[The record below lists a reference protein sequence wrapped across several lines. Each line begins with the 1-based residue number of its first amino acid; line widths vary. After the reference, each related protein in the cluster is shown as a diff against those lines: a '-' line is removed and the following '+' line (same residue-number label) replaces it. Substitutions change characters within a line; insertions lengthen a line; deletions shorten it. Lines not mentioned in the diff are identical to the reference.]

1 MDRIL
6 LATDGSE
13 SAVRAAEFAGR
24 LSASWDAP
32 VDIIHVVPPRNLHP
46 EAAIEA
52 YGELEHT
59 YITLRDLQMGAGKEI
74 VEREAQRV
82 RDAGGELGAMDV
94 LVGAPAHEIADY
106 AEGHG
111 DTILVMGRRGLGN
124 LRGLLMGSVS
134 HRVGQLTDRTLITTE

>member
-13 SAVRAAEFAGR
+13 SAVRAAEFAAR
-24 LSASWDAP
+24 LSSSWQAP
-32 VDIIHVVPPRNLHP
+32 VDIVHVVPPRNLHP
-46 EAAIEA
+46 EVAIEA
-52 YGELEHT
+52 YGELEHA

-82 RDAGGELGAMDV
+82 REAGGDLGAIDV

-106 AEGHG
+106 AKDHG
-111 DTILVMGRRGLGN
+111 TTIVVMGRRGLGN
-124 LRGLLMGSVS
+124 LRGLVMGSVS